1 MHNTFKLNVS
11 VFLMLRKEDKI
22 LLYKRINTNH
32 EEGNY
37 SLVGGYLDGKETV
50 QQGIAREAKEEIGI
64 EIKPEDLRIVHVMH
78 HNASGSYGE
87 FFNVFLETTAWQGD
101 LSNIEPDRCGGLEWF
116 NVDDL
121 PKNTVD
127 YVRIALEEIRNK
139 IFFSNFGW

>member
-37 SLVGGYLDGKETV
+37 SLLGGYLDGKETV

-87 FFNVFLETTAWQGD
+87 FFNFFLETTEWQGD
-101 LSNIEPDRCGGLEWF
+101 PSHRN
-116 NVDDL
+116 DL
-121 PKNTVD
+121 
-127 YVRIALEEIRNK
+127 
-139 IFFSNFGW
+139 